1 MATPTPL
8 GARTFACSFLFFR
21 KLVSG
26 LALAVT
32 QVVFLL
38 FWFMA
43 MAVPAQAQFQQPLVF
58 SSGGAIVVRN
68 DQTGALTPVSG
79 SPFPATNQ
87 TLTLD
92 VKGRYLFGIGVNSI
106 HMYAITDSNTG
117 AYEEVSNS
125 PFASDN
131 TDSPVFIAV
140 EPTGNFLAVV
150 NSQTPGASLGNVE
163 TFQISPS
170 ASGGPA
176 LLPVAASMMSL
187 DSVIVGISQPPAS
200 PTAFYL
206 YLGPN
211 FPDTPNFPTGEEL
224 DFISIDPK
232 TGLLSGLPSQNMG
245 SSSARAYAADPQG
258 RYVVTGRGKVVGQ
271 IIVTGID
278 GKFLGA
284 SVTLPDN
291 VFPNQ
296 LWVDSTGT
304 FIYATYTSDLGLNPP
319 VHIYAL
325 DLQNA
330 ILSETASSPLPNNA
344 PLPGYTPDPTGPYNY
359 GTSSDNLI
367 SAFTVDPATG
377 YFIAA
382 PNSPFSIAGA
392 GSLTFSIAS
401 GQQAVGGPS
410 AKLSGTAFSFGNVQ
424 IGSSSAPQM
433 VMLTSN
439 GSQALSVNS
448 ISVSGADP
456 SKFMETDTCQ
466 VPSVLQPTKF
476 CTISVTFT
484 PTGAGPQSA
493 SITITDTAPNSPQTV
508 QYTGTGVAP
517 TTPEP
522 VAAIS
527 PNPAAFATITQ
538 GTSSAPLSISVS
550 NTGNAPLHISAVT
563 VGGNNAADFSNAPSN
578 CSGATLAAAAS
589 CNISVAFAPLA
600 AGQRTETITLSD
612 DSASSPQIIT
622 VLGNANPAFAVG
634 ATSTTAT
641 ITAGGTA
648 QYQLQLTPGS
658 NFTGSITMVCS
669 GAPLGA
675 TCQIP
680 ATVQIASGAVAPFT
694 VSVVTS
700 GATASVTPYTAPRG
714 PTSPWAYPEI
724 SIRIILGLLLV
735 ALLFLTSEIAIPQA
749 RKKVRFTTALCTG
762 LLLTTLTGFFAGCG
776 GGASQAAVVAPQ
788 PPARIVTPPGT
799 SIITVTPSAK
809 NGAGAPLQL
818 QPIQLTLTVN

>member
-8 GARTFACSFLFFR
+8 GALTFAYLFLCFR
-21 KLVSG
+21 KLVSARPLFAVQLSFVMLSF
-26 LALAVT
+26 LALAAT
-32 QVVFLL
+32 
-38 FWFMA
+38 
-43 MAVPAQAQFQQPLVF
+43 AQAQFQQPLVF
-58 SSGGAIVVRN
+58 SSGGAVVVRN

-92 VKGRYLFGIGVNSI
+92 VQGRYLFGIGIDSI

-117 AYEEVSNS
+117 TYQEVTNS
-125 PFASDN
+125 PFASAN

-150 NSQTPGASLGNVE
+150 NSQTPGATLGNVE
-163 TFQISPS
+163 TFQIAPS

-176 LLPVAASMMSL
+176 LLPVAASMTAL
-187 DSVIVGISQPPAS
+187 DSSIVGISQPTVS

-211 FPDTPNFPTGEEL
+211 FPDNPNFPTGEEL
-224 DFISIDPK
+224 DTISIDPK
-232 TGLLSGLPSQNMG
+232 TGLLSGLPSQSMG
-245 SSSARAYAADPQG
+245 GSNARAYAADPQG
-258 RYVVTGRGKVVGQ
+258 RYVVAGRGKGIGQ
-271 IIVTGID
+271 IVVTGID
-278 GKFLGA
+278 GKFPGA
-284 SVTLPDN
+284 SFTLADN
-291 VFPNQ
+291 TFPSQ

-304 FIYATYTSDLGLNPP
+304 FIYATYTSEPNPP
-319 VHIYAL
+319 VHIFSL

-330 ILSETASSPLPNNA
+330 ILSETASSPLPDNA

-359 GTSSDNLI
+359 GTPSGSSI

-377 YFIAA
+377 YFVAA
-382 PNSPFSIAGA
+382 PNSPFAIPGA
-392 GSLTFSIAS
+392 GSLTFSVTS
-401 GQQAVGGPS
+401 GQQAAGGPS
-410 AKLSGTAFSFGNVQ
+410 AKLSGTAFSFGNLQ
-424 IGSSSAPQM
+424 IGTPSAAQTL
-433 VMLTSN
+433 MLTSN

-448 ISVSGADP
+448 ISVGGADP
-456 SKFMETDTCQ
+456 SEFTETDTCQ

-476 CTISVTFT
+476 CTISVTFA

-493 SITITDTAPNSPQTV
+493 SINITDTAPDSPQAV

-517 TTPEP
+517 PP
-522 VAAIS
+522 PAPLASIS
-527 PNPAAFATITQ
+527 PNPAAFPTITQ
-538 GTSSAPLSISVS
+538 GTSSAPLTISVS
-550 NTGNAPLHISAVT
+550 NTGNAPLHIAAVT
-563 VGGNNAADFSNAPSN
+563 IGGNNAADFSNPPSN
-578 CSGATLAAAAS
+578 CSGAILAATAS

-600 AGQRTETITLSD
+600 AGERSETITLTD
-612 DSASSPQIIT
+612 DGANSPQIIT
-622 VLGNANPAFAVG
+622 VQGNANPAFAVG
-634 ATSTTAT
+634 STSTTAT
-641 ITAGGTA
+641 VTAGGTA

-658 NFTGSITMVCS
+658 NFNGSIALVCS

-680 ATVQIASGAVAPFT
+680 AAVQIASGAVAPFT

-700 GATASVTPYTAPRG
+700 GATASITPRTTPRV
-714 PTSPWAYPEI
+714 PTFLWATPEI
-724 SIRIILGLLLV
+724 SVQIILCLLFVVLLWSAAETAVPQTRTKIRFATILGAGMLLV
-735 ALLFLTSEIAIPQA
+735 AL
-749 RKKVRFTTALCTG
+749 TA
-762 LLLTTLTGFFAGCG
+762 FVAGCG
-776 GGASQAAVVAPQ
+776 GGGGSSAAVVAPPP

-809 NGAGAPLQL
+809 NAAGATLQL

>member
-8 GARTFACSFLFFR
+8 GARTFACSFLFLR
-21 KLVSG
+21 KLASG
-26 LALAVT
+26 FALGATQLVFMLFSFLALT
-32 QVVFLL
+32 
-38 FWFMA
+38 
-43 MAVPAQAQFQQPLVF
+43 VPANAQFQQPLVF

-92 VKGRYLFGIGVNSI
+92 VQGRYLFGIGVNSI

-117 AYEEVSNS
+117 DYQEVANS
-125 PFASDN
+125 PFASAN

-140 EPTGNFLAVV
+140 EPTGNFVAVV
-150 NSQTPGASLGNVE
+150 NSQTPGATLGNVE

-176 LLPVAASMMSL
+176 LLPVAASMMPL
-187 DSVIVGISQPPAS
+187 DSAIIGISQAAAT

-211 FPDTPNFPTGEEL
+211 FLDNPNFPTGEEL
-224 DFISIDPK
+224 DIVSIDPK
-232 TGLLSGLPSQNMG
+232 TGLLSGLPSENVDG
-245 SSSARAYAADPQG
+245 SIARAYAADPQG
-258 RYVVTGRGKVVGQ
+258 RYVVTGRGKIVGQ

-278 GKFLGA
+278 GEFPGA

-304 FIYATYTSDLGLNPP
+304 FIYATYASELNPP
-319 VHIYAL
+319 VHIFSL

-344 PLPGYTPDPTGPYNY
+344 ALPGYTPDPTGPFNY
-359 GTSSDNLI
+359 GTPNGSSI

-377 YFIAA
+377 YFVAA
-382 PNSPFSIAGA
+382 PNSPFSIPGA
-392 GSLTFSIAS
+392 GSLTFSITS

-410 AKLSGTAFSFGNVQ
+410 AKLSGTAFSFGNLQ
-424 IGSSSAPQM
+424 IGTPSAPQT

-456 SKFMETDTCQ
+456 SEFIETDTCQ
-466 VPSVLQPTKF
+466 VSSVLQPTKF

-493 SITITDTAPNSPQTV
+493 SISITDTAPDSPQAV

-517 TTPEP
+517 LTPAP
-522 VAAIS
+522 VATIL
-527 PNPAAFATITQ
+527 PNPAAFATVTQ

-600 AGQRTETITLSD
+600 AGLRTETITLSD
-612 DSASSPQIIT
+612 DSANSPQT
-622 VLGNANPAFAVG
+622 VIVQGNANPAFALG

-641 ITAGGTA
+641 VTAGGTA

-658 NFTGSITMVCS
+658 NFTGSIAMICS

-680 ATVQIASGAVAPFT
+680 ASVQIASGAIAPFN

-700 GATASVTPYTAPRG
+700 GATATVTPHTAPRV
-714 PTSPWAYPEI
+714 PTSPWAPPEI
-724 SIRIILGLLLV
+724 SMRIISYLLFVVLLWLTAEVATPQARKKIRFVTTLCAGLLLV
-735 ALLFLTSEIAIPQA
+735 A
-749 RKKVRFTTALCTG
+749 
-762 LLLTTLTGFFAGCG
+762 LTGFFAGCG
-776 GGASQAAVVAPQ
+776 GGSSSAAVVVTPP

-809 NGAGAPLQL
+809 NAAGQPLQL

>member
-8 GARTFACSFLFFR
+8 GARTFACLFSFCR
-21 KLVSG
+21 RMVSG
-26 LALAVT
+26 LALVAT
-32 QVVFLL
+32 QLVLLL
-38 FWFMA
+38 FSFLA
-43 MAVPAQAQFQQPLVF
+43 LAVPAQAQFQQPLVF
-58 SSGGAIVVRN
+58 SSGGAVIVRN

-92 VKGRYLFGIGVNSI
+92 VQGRYLFGIGVNGI

-117 AYEEVSNS
+117 DYQEVANS
-125 PFASDN
+125 PFASAN

-140 EPTGNFLAVV
+140 EPTGDFLAVV
-150 NSQTPGASLGNVE
+150 NSQTPGAALGNVE

-176 LLPVAASMMSL
+176 LLPVAASMMPL
-187 DSVIVGISQPPAS
+187 DSGIVGISQPAAS

-211 FPDTPNFPTGEEL
+211 FPDNPNFPTGEEL
-224 DFISIDPK
+224 DIVFIDPK
-232 TGLLSGLPSQNMG
+232 TGLLSGLPSENMD
-245 SSSARAYAADPQG
+245 STIARAYAADPQG
-258 RYVVTGRGKVVGQ
+258 RYVVTGRGKIVGQ

-278 GKFLGA
+278 GKFPGA
-284 SVTLPDN
+284 SVTLPDD

-304 FIYATYTSDLGLNPP
+304 FIYATYASELNPP
-319 VHIYAL
+319 VHIFSL

-330 ILSETASSPLPNNA
+330 ILSETASSPLPDNA

-359 GTSSDNLI
+359 GTPSGSSI
-367 SAFTVDPATG
+367 SAFTVDPASG

-382 PNSPFSIAGA
+382 PNSPFSIPGA
-392 GSLTFSIAS
+392 GSLTFSIVS

-410 AKLSGTAFSFGNVQ
+410 AKLSGTAFSFGNLQV
-424 IGSSSAPQM
+424 GTPSTPQT

-448 ISVSGADP
+448 ISVGGADI
-456 SKFMETDTCQ
+456 SEFTETDTCQ
-466 VPSVLQPTKF
+466 VPAVLQPTKF
-476 CTISVTFT
+476 CTISVMFT

-493 SITITDTAPNSPQTV
+493 SINITDTAPDSPQTV

-517 TTPEP
+517 PPPAP
-522 VAAIS
+522 VATIS

-538 GTSSAPLSISVS
+538 GTSSTPLSISVS
-550 NTGNAPLHISAVT
+550 NAGNAPLHISAIT

-578 CSGATLAAAAS
+578 CSGATLAATAS

-600 AGQRTETITLSD
+600 AGQRTETIALTD
-612 DSASSPQIIT
+612 DSANSPQIIT
-622 VLGNANPAFAVG
+622 VQGNASPAFAVG

-641 ITAGGTA
+641 VTAGGTA
-648 QYQLQLTPGS
+648 QYQLQLTPGP
-658 NFTGSITMVCS
+658 NFTGSIAMVCS

-680 ATVQIASGAVAPFT
+680 AALQIASGAVAPFT

-700 GATASVTPYTAPRG
+700 GATAIVTPHTAPRL
-714 PTSPWAYPEI
+714 PTSPWAPPGI
-724 SIRIILGLLLV
+724 STKISLCLLFVVLLWLTAEVVVPQAHTKIRFATTLCAGLLLIT
-735 ALLFLTSEIAIPQA
+735 LTS
-749 RKKVRFTTALCTG
+749 L
-762 LLLTTLTGFFAGCG
+762 FAGCG
-776 GGASQAAVVAPQ
+776 GGSSPAAVVAR

-809 NGAGAPLQL
+809 NAAGAPLQL